1 MAKPRD
7 RLKFKIAE
15 MMRCPRDGSGMFVKR
30 ACGGWEKEWAEIAQC
45 LKAGCG
51 YKVGYRP
58 KAKEAGK

>member
-1 MAKPRD
+1 
-7 RLKFKIAE
+7 
-15 MMRCPRDGSGMFVKR
+15 MRCPRDGSGMFVKR